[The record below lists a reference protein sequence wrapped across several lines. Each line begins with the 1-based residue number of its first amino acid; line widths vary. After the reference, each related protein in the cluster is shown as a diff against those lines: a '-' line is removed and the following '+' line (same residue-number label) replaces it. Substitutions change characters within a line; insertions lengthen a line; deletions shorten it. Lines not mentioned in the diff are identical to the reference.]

1 VKKHLRWIGLVVAC
15 IAAAGTAPRADD
27 KPVVPL
33 RVQIVIARYQGDK
46 KVSNLP
52 YTLVVNANLSKTS
65 LRLGSQVPVAAT
77 SYTPIASGGAGVN
90 PLTSYQY
97 KDVGINIDCTA
108 GTLDDGRYKLDLA
121 IEDSS
126 VYGEDQ
132 IPASASKPGGAA
144 SFRRFS
150 SVNTVVLKDGQ
161 TSQLTVATGK
171 LNGEVTRVDV
181 TLNVLK

>member
-1 VKKHLRWIGLVVAC
+1 VKKYVQSTVLLALC
-15 IAAAGTAPRADD
+15 LAAAGTAVRADD

-65 LRLGSQVPVAAT
+65 LRLGSQVPVPST
-77 SYTPIASGGAGVN
+77 SYTPIAAGGAGVN

-97 KDVGINIDCTA
+97 RDVGIKIDCDA
-108 GTLDDGRYKLDLA
+108 ATLDDGRYKLDLA

-126 VYGEDQ
+126 VYGDDQ
-132 IPASASKPGGAA
+132 IPATQSKMGA
-144 SFRRFS
+144 SFRQFS

-161 TSQLTVATGK
+161 TSQFTVATDK
-171 LNGEVTRVDV
+171 VNGEVTKVDV

>member
-1 VKKHLRWIGLVVAC
+1 VKKYVRWTALLALC
-15 IAAAGTAPRADD
+15 LAAAGTALRADD

-52 YTLVVNANLSKTS
+52 YTLIVNANLSKTS
-65 LRLGSQVPVAAT
+65 LRLGSQVPVPTT
-77 SYTPIASGGAGVN
+77 SYTPIAAGGAGVN

-97 KDVGINIDCTA
+97 RDVGIKIDCNA

-126 VYGEDQ
+126 VYGDDQ
-132 IPASASKPGGAA
+132 IPASQSKSALGA
-144 SFRRFS
+144 SFRQFS

-161 TSQLTVATGK
+161 TSQFTVATDK
-171 LNGEVTRVDV
+171 VNGEVTKVDV